1 LNQAMRQRLVG
12 TLVLG
17 SLAIILIPLLL
28 DGDGIQAPPL
38 SATIPPK
45 PELDTSPIAEPVRPA
60 ITADTQ
66 PAPGSELPAEPA
78 TTTAVTTTD
87 AVSTPTPLP
96 AFDDKEAAAAPATAT
111 AGNATTG
118 KATADKEPDAL
129 EAAVA
134 AIMAKESAG
143 TTKATPDSV
152 PRLDSSG
159 LPLSYVVRLGS
170 FGDKANADALVK
182 KLVAADYKAYTRP
195 VTNANA
201 TLTAVYVGPVLTR
214 AEANSMVTRLANGFA
229 LNGVVETFSAQPA
242 QKAGQ

>member
-1 LNQAMRQRLVG
+1 MNQAMRQRLVG

-45 PELDTSPIAEPVRPA
+45 PEFETAPIAEPVRPV
-60 ITADTQ
+60 ITADSQ

-78 TTTAVTTTD
+78 VDATADTTAV
-87 AVSTPTPLP
+87 PTPVP
-96 AFDDKEAAAAPATAT
+96 AFDAKEAEAAAAVTTAP
-111 AGNATTG
+111 AGN
-118 KATADKEPDAL
+118 EPDAL

-134 AIMAKESAG
+134 AVMAKESAS
-143 TTKATPDSV
+143 TAKAAPDSV

-182 KLVAADYKAYTRP
+182 KLVAADYKAYTRA

-214 AEANSMVTRLANGFA
+214 AEANSMVTRLANGFD
-229 LNGVVETFSAQPA
+229 LNGVVETFTAQPA
-242 QKAGQ
+242 KAGQ